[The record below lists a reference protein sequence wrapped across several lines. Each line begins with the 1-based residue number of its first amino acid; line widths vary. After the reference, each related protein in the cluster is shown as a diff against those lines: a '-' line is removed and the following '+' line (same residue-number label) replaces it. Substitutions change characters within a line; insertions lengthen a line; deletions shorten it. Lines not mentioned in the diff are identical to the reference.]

1 VTPPIEQL
9 VPKTHAELHHRR
21 RSIAHPDDL
30 WAAAGSITLKDTPR
44 LNRLIRWRL
53 GRNAPPADTT
63 FEDFFRSG
71 VFTLLEEGE
80 RYSVSGVAGR
90 IWSPSGD
97 YQRFET
103 VADYMDYDG
112 RGIAKVV
119 LANSVSAHDQGSEI
133 VSEAR
138 IWLSDRRAQV
148 IFRPFWAVVSP
159 FARFI
164 GSEGLAAAVRRAES

>member
-1 VTPPIEQL
+1 LTPPLEDL
-9 VPKTHAELHHRR
+9 VPKTHTRLRYAR
-21 RSIAHPDDL
+21 RSTAHPDDL
-30 WAAAGSITLKDTPR
+30 WDAARTIRLQDAPR
-44 LNRLIRWRL
+44 LNRLVRWRL
-53 GRNAPPADTT
+53 GRHAPPADTT

-103 VADYMDYDG
+103 AADYMDYDR
-112 RGIAKVV
+112 RGTAKVV
-119 LANSVSAHDQGSEI
+119 LATWVHEHPDGSEI

-148 IFRPFWAVVSP
+148 IFRPFWALVQP

>member
-1 VTPPIEQL
+1 LTPPIDRL
-9 VPKTHAELHHRR
+9 VPKTHARLRYTR

-30 WAAAGSITLKDTPR
+30 WDAARTIRLKDAPR

-53 GRNAPPADTT
+53 GRNAPPASTT

-103 VADYMDYDG
+103 TSDYMEYDRPG
-112 RGIAKVV
+112 SAKVV
-119 LANSVSAHDQGSEI
+119 LGTSVHEHGEGSEI
-133 VSEAR
+133 VSDAR
-138 IWLSDRRAQV
+138 IWLSDRRAHLV
-148 IFRPFWAVVSP
+148 FRPFWAVVGP
-159 FARFI
+159 FGRFI

>member
-1 VTPPIEQL
+1 M
-9 VPKTHAELHHRR
+9 VPKTHARLHHRR

-30 WAAAGSITLKDTPR
+30 WQAARTIRLKDAPR

-53 GRNAPPADTT
+53 GRHAPAADTT

-90 IWSPSGD
+90 SWSPSGD

-103 VADYMDYDG
+103 ASDYMDYDG

-119 LANSVSAHDQGSEI
+119 LATSVSAHAEGSQI
-133 VSEAR
+133 DTEAR
-138 IWLSDRRAQV
+138 IWLSDRRAQL
-148 IFRPFWAVVSP
+148 IFRPFWAVVHP

-164 GSEGLAAAVRRAES
+164 GSEGLAAAVRHAES